1 MRTLSGPEQ
10 GQLDSYKNAV
20 WSYLLE
26 HCDLERSG
34 ALFVKFHTND
44 RVTFEKH
51 VKARWK
57 HGYHRGH
64 PVAKNETHLEKR
76 FKHKRKKWQA
86 KVRYLRNRNRGQ
98 RMLAR
103 KRRSAA

>member
-1 MRTLSGPEQ
+1 MRTVSGTKQ

-26 HCDLERSG
+26 HSDLERSG
-34 ALFVKFHTND
+34 ALFVKFYTDD
-44 RVTFEKH
+44 RETFERRI
-51 VKARWK
+51 KARWK
-57 HGYHRGH
+57 SGYHWGD

-76 FKHKRKKWQA
+76 FEHERKKWQA
-86 KVRYLRNRNRGQ
+86 EVRYLRNRIRGQ

-103 KRRSAA
+103 RR